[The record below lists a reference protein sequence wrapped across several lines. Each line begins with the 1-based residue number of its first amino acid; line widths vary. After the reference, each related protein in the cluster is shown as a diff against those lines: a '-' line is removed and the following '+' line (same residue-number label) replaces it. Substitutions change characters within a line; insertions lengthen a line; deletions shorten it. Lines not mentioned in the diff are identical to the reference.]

1 MGIMDMFKSG
11 APAAPQQQQGVT
23 PGAGQPGNIP
33 PNSAT
38 PATATS
44 GTVPGVTGTSA
55 AVESNPAAPAS
66 PLDQFTDLWN
76 TAPLTDAQKAAA
88 SNNVLAIDPQKIIA
102 AAGKV
107 DFAKVIKPEQLAAIT
122 AGGQGAAE
130 AFAAAMN
137 AVSQATYANSAIATT
152 KIVEA
157 ALKQNQ
163 DKFDAALPGML
174 KKHNLSD
181 SLRQDNPA
189 LNHPA
194 AAPILQALESQITT
208 KFPNATNSE
217 IKQMAVSFLTSFAS
231 AANPATATQNKA
243 TEGAGEF
250 DWDKDFFSL
259 R

>member
-1 MGIMDMFKSG
+1 MGIMDMFRAV
-11 APAAPQQQQGVT
+11 APAPPVPAAGT

-38 PATATS
+38 PATPNG
-44 GTVPGVTGTSA
+44 GTVPGVAGVP
-55 AVESNPAAPAS
+55 AVPAVPDAPAS

-88 SNNVLAIDPQKIIA
+88 SNNVLAIDPQRIIA

-107 DFAKVIKPEQLAAIT
+107 DFAKVIKPEQLEAIT
-122 AGGQGAAE
+122 KGGPEAAA
-130 AFAAAMN
+130 AFVSAMN

-181 SLRQDNPA
+181 SLRQENPA

-194 AAPILQALESQITT
+194 AAPILQALESQITI
-208 KFPNATNSE
+208 KYPNATSAE
-217 IKQMAVSFLTSFAS
+217 IKTMANSFLTSFAS
-231 AANPATATQNKA
+231 AATPATAAQIKA
-243 TEGAGEF
+243 SEGSGDF
-250 DWDKDFFSL
+250 DWDKDFFS
-259 R
+259 RQ